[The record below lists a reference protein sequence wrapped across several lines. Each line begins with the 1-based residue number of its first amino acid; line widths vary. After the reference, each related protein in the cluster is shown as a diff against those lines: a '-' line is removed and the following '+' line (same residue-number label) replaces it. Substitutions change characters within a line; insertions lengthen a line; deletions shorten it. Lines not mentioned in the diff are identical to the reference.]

1 VSSSTERHDKQMV
14 ELQLIASMPV
24 GDIFAQFAL
33 PSMKTDLVY
42 TECRTRGPCLA
53 LSEAHP

>member
-24 GDIFAQFAL
+24 VDIFAQFAL

-42 TECRTRGPCLA
+42 TECRTRGPV
-53 LSEAHP
+53 